1 MNVVRNKF
9 PEAEI
14 SGCLFHLAQSFW
26 RRLQSEG
33 LAGEY
38 RQEENEDFRAYFHS
52 LISLA
57 FLPKEDIFE
66 AFDQLQELMPDELTP
81 IADYLEDN
89 YLRGRRRG
97 RGRQRPQFPP
107 ETWNC
112 YERTLENL
120 PRTTN
125 TCEAW
130 HRRINTLIG
139 KHHPS
144 FFHAIEQ
151 FQAEVSEI
159 NRDIERLEA
168 GHSPQRK
175 RRKYIAT
182 DSRILRIVENYQT
195 YKANDNILGYLRAIG
210 HNVAGTL

>member
-1 MNVVRNKF
+1 MWSYIFVIRLMDLWTCTF
-9 PEAEI
+9 LLRSSSIGDAEI
-14 SGCLFHLAQSFW
+14 LPQFLLPHWSYATHYIFVMH
-26 RRLQSEG
+26 RLCHTFIFRSV
-33 LAGEY
+33 AGWT
-38 RQEENEDFRAYFHS
+38 HS
-52 LISLA
+52 HR
-57 FLPKEDIFE
+57 
-66 AFDQLQELMPDELTP
+66 
-81 IADYLEDN
+81 YLEDN

-120 PRTTN
+120 PRTN
-125 TCEAW
+125 TFDAW

-151 FQAEVSEI
+151 SQAEVSEI

-195 YKANDNILGYLRAIG
+195 YKVNDNILGYLRAIG